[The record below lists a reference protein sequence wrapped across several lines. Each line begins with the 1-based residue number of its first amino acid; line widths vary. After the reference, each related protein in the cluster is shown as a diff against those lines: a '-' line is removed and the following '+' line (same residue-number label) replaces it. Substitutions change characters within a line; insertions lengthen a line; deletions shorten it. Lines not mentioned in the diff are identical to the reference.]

1 MQIEDVRMADL
12 YGDYLRVIS
21 VDPGSNN
28 CGISVIAVGKGG
40 KRHVAHSYTTVGRIF
55 EKDDADGCE
64 RIGARDI
71 RLFGY
76 QRVFEEMLE
85 EWQPH
90 QIVCESSF
98 YRRGKA
104 NTFQVLSQQVIL
116 FKVASFN
123 WNRSVP
129 FTLVSPTEVKRNMG
143 VKPKGTTKEDMH
155 VALLGRTDLSYD
167 DSINPHT
174 LDEHECDS
182 ICVGLHHL
190 DTF

>member
-1 MQIEDVRMADL
+1 MSDL
-12 YGDYLRVIS
+12 YDNCLRVMSI
-21 VDPGSNN
+21 DPGSNN
-28 CGISVIAVGKGG
+28 CGISIIVVDKDSQ
-40 KRHVAHSYTTVGRIF
+40 RTVAHCYTTVGRVF
-55 EKDDADGCE
+55 EKEDADGCE
-64 RIGARDI
+64 RIGARDV

-76 QRVFEEMLE
+76 QRVFQEMLE

-116 FKVASFN
+116 FKVAAFN

-129 FTLVSPTEVKRNMG
+129 FALVSPTEVKRNMG
-143 VKPKGTTKEDMH
+143 VKAKGTTKEDMH
-155 VALLGRTDLSYD
+155 RALLKRTNISYD

-182 ICVGLHHL
+182 ICVGLHLL
-190 DTF
+190 DNF